1 MKYPKPMRKKK
12 YNPSRVIPNYQEL
25 FMYVYLL
32 WGGMCPIAAS
42 LKVYSVNP
50 DQLHHRLHNERKN
63 RIRFPLFINSVFN
76 VVAVSEKYHTENRN
90 WGKYSVFAAD
100 KIEQYIIDNREC
112 AEIGY
117 FKSKKELED
126 CIKGILK

>member
-1 MKYPKPMRKKK
+1 MKYPKPNKKK
-12 YNPSRVIPNYQEL
+12 KVKVTRHITNYNEL
-25 FMYVYLL
+25 FFYTFMLCK
-32 WGGMCPIAAS
+32 GRCPIAESKGDWAH
-42 LKVYSVNP
+42 P

-63 RIRFPLFINSVFN
+63 RIRFPLFIDSVFN
-76 VVAVSEKYHTENRN
+76 VVAVNEKYHTENRN
-90 WGKYSVFAAD
+90 WRKYSVFAAD

-126 CIKGILK
+126 CIKGILG